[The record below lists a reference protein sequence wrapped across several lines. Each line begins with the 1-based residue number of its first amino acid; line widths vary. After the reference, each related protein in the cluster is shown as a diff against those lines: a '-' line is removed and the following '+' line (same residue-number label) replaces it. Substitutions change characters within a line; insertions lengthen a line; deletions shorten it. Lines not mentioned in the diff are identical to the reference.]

1 MKVDV
6 RGEICPY
13 PQIKAVEAMRKATG
27 GETVELI
34 TDHPPSLET
43 VPTQAARLGWTATIQ
58 ETRPGEWCI
67 HLARQASQTTAR

>member
-13 PQIKAVEAMRKATG
+13 PQIKAVEAMQKAKG

-67 HLARQASQTTAR
+67 HLARPTSQAPAK